1 MTKIKFKNE
10 FDFFTNHNKIKQEL
24 VNQIKKDFS
33 QTITLTL
40 LGDKIEHMI
49 LNIGCPNS
57 VLPMLQKIASGRL
70 KSLSQPTFRNNEY
83 LGKGH
88 FRWKYSAQILNEN
101 ELEFLRRYINR

>member
-10 FDFFTNHNKIKQEL
+10 FDFFENHNKVKSEL

-33 QTITLTL
+33 QTSTLKL

-70 KSLSQPTFRNNEY
+70 KSLSQPSFRDNKY

-88 FRWKYSAQILNEN
+88 FRWKWSAQILTKD
-101 ELEFLRRYINR
+101 ELEFLKRYINR